1 MKDRLSKV
9 KNKFLVLLAMLTIVG
24 ANVVPSTIAMAES
37 LDNTEQV
44 DSSSEVEEKK
54 ISEEST
60 ESSSKVNESTTA
72 ESTQNTQTELD
83 KTIGESMNS
92 NDSPIDS
99 TTNSSEAINTE
110 ATSKTEVTQ
119 EKAERTGEELANRDN
134 PTDVQGLTDNEII
147 SLAKY
152 LYGDYA
158 KKDSSFGMSV
168 KNDKG
173 ESIEIPFERRTR
185 LARSIGT
192 EGNPIYARYDVSKG
206 AWTAWG
212 EFYQAMYIDGK
223 LAYCVQPGV
232 VFTPGAGFTQQT
244 EFAGITP
251 LQRASINYI
260 MNFGAKDGDSVEYI
274 MATNM
279 YIWEKLGWSV
289 STSLPGYANYK
300 QQIENNIAN
309 FKIKPS
315 FDTKT
320 YNVKVGETLKIT
332 DTNGVLNNFS
342 IKNNLNAKVDKKG
355 NVLEI
360 TPNANSKNGDLDLF
374 RNTFYTGSQF
384 FWVKPG
390 SQSVTTGGA
399 GDPTVGFVKINV
411 IKNGKAKIKKVD
423 DNGNPVAGAK
433 FELKN
438 LADGSKKTATT
449 NKNGEFE
456 SVEYAADTQLEIR
469 EIEAPIGYLLDTSVK
484 KVTIKAAQTTTV
496 NFTNPKM
503 TLKTTATDKEDSDK
517 VLSPEKNVTIK
528 DKVNYTNLYT
538 DGREYVVKGKLMDKA
553 TNKPL
558 LVNGKEV
565 TSEKKFKPTAKNGF
579 VEVSFTFDAS
589 ALAGKTV
596 VVFET
601 LYQNNKEIVVHADI
615 NDVPQTVTF
624 DNPKIT
630 TTAVNEEN
638 NGKEFDPEEKV
649 ILKDTVAYEGLQPNK
664 LYKLNGKLM
673 DKATNKP
680 LLIDGEEVISEATF
694 KPTKAKGTI
703 DVTFE
708 FDARELKGKE
718 LVVFEYLS
726 RQRSDSKEWY
736 DVVKHTDINDK
747 GQTVKVNNPQ
757 IQTEAH
763 FKEDGS
769 KVSDPLAEV
778 TIVDVVSFKNL
789 IPGNTYELKGK
800 LMDKATNKPLLIDG
814 EEVTASKRF
823 TPTTS
828 EGSEMIEFK
837 VNAKDLQGKTVV
849 VFENLYKNDTEIA
862 IHADI
867 EDEGQT
873 VEFTEPKLKTT
884 ALDND
889 SNSHSVEAL
898 KEVTITD
905 TVSYSDLLDGKVYNI
920 SGVVMDKKT
929 NTPLLIDGKEV
940 RNEVNFIARDGK
952 AEIIEE
958 DQNDATD
965 SEQPGETDKP
975 AMRAAAVQI
984 NRVSGTVEVIFTM
997 NAEQLKGKSV
1007 VIFETLTRE
1016 NTEIAVHHDIDDE
1029 GQTVTFTE
1037 PKLKTT
1043 ALDNDSNSHSA
1054 ETLKEVTIT
1063 DTVSYSDLLDGK
1075 VYNISGVVMDKKTNT
1090 PLLIDGKEVRNEVNF
1105 IARDGKA
1112 EIIEDQNDATDSE
1125 QPGETDKPAM
1135 RAAAVQINRVS
1146 GTVEVTFTMNAEQLK
1161 GKSVVIFETLTREN
1175 TEIAVHHD
1183 IDDEGQTVTFTE
1195 PKLKTTAINK
1205 DSGDHKAD
1213 ALEKVT
1219 IIDTV
1224 SYTDLIEGKTY
1235 ELAGV
1240 LMDKA
1245 TNKPLL
1251 VNGKEVRNS
1260 LKFIAR
1266 NGKAEI
1272 VTTEAKVKTAEKQ
1285 KSPLVTGTVD
1295 LSFEL
1300 NAKDLQGKETVV
1312 FETLTRN
1319 ETEVA
1324 IHADIHDKDQT
1335 IEFNKPTLK
1344 TTATI
1349 NNGKLGVSGGQMT
1362 INDKVKYTNLT
1373 PGKTYTIKGKL
1384 MDKTTNKPFVV
1395 NGKEVE
1401 AVKTFVPKNANGEV
1415 IIPFTFD
1422 SKGITSEVHVV
1433 VFEDLYRDNLKLTT
1447 HADINDLAQTVRIV
1461 PPTKFLPK
1469 TGEQKGI
1476 LFTILGFILLAG
1488 AAYLVTTKRKQNN

>member
-9 KNKFLVLLAMLTIVG
+9 KNKFLVLLAMLTIAG

-37 LDNTEQV
+37 FDNTEQV

-54 ISEEST
+54 IPEEST
-60 ESSSKVNESTTA
+60 ESSSKVNESITA
-72 ESTQNTQTELD
+72 ESTQNTQKELD

-99 TTNSSEAINTE
+99 TTNSSKVTDTE
-110 ATSKTEVTQ
+110 ATSTTELTEETQ
-119 EKAERTGEELANRDN
+119 EKVERTGEELANRDN

-192 EGNPIYARYDVSKG
+192 EGNPVYARYDVSKG
-206 AWTAWG
+206 AWSAWG
-212 EFYQAMYIDGK
+212 DFYQPMYIDGK

-232 VFTPGAGFTQQT
+232 VFIPGAGFTQQT

-260 MNFGAKDGDSVEYI
+260 MNFGAKDGDNVEYI

-300 QQIENNIAN
+300 QKIENNIAN

-332 DTNGVLNNFS
+332 DSNGVLNNFS
-342 IKNNLNAKVDKKG
+342 IKNNLNAKVEKKG

-399 GDPTVGFVKINV
+399 GDPTVGFVKINI

-449 NKNGEFE
+449 NKNGELV
-456 SVEYAADTQLEIR
+456 SAEYTADTNVEMR
-469 EIEAPIGYLLDTSVK
+469 EIEAPVGYLLDSTVK
-484 KVTIKAAQTTTV
+484 RVKIVAGKTTEV
-496 NFTNPKM
+496 KFTNPKM

-596 VVFET
+596 VVFQT

-624 DNPKIT
+624 DNPKII

-649 ILKDTVAYEGLQPNK
+649 VLKDTVAYEGLQPNK

-726 RQRSDSKEWY
+726 RQRIDSKEWY
-736 DVVKHTDINDK
+736 DVVKHADINDK
-747 GQTVKVNNPQ
+747 DQTVKVNNPQ

-763 FKEDGS
+763 FEEDGS

-814 EEVTASKRF
+814 EEVSASKRF

-828 EGSEMIEFK
+828 EGSETIEFK
-837 VNAKDLQGKTVV
+837 VNAKDLKGKIVV

-889 SNSHSVEAL
+889 SNSHTAEAL

-965 SEQPGETDKP
+965 SEQPGETDK
-975 AMRAAAVQI
+975 
-984 NRVSGTVEVIFTM
+984 
-997 NAEQLKGKSV
+997 L
-1007 VIFETLTRE
+1007 
-1016 NTEIAVHHDIDDE
+1016 
-1029 GQTVTFTE
+1029 
-1037 PKLKTT
+1037 
-1043 ALDNDSNSHSA
+1043 
-1054 ETLKEVTIT
+1054 
-1063 DTVSYSDLLDGK
+1063 
-1075 VYNISGVVMDKKTNT
+1075 
-1090 PLLIDGKEVRNEVNF
+1090 
-1105 IARDGKA
+1105 
-1112 EIIEDQNDATDSE
+1112 
-1125 QPGETDKPAM
+1125 AM

-1195 PKLKTTAINK
+1195 PKLKTTAINQ

-1219 IIDTV
+1219 ITDTV

-1240 LMDKA
+1240 LMNKA

-1285 KSPLVTGTVD
+1285 KSQLVTGTVD

-1324 IHADIHDKDQT
+1324 VHADIHDKDQT

-1373 PGKTYTIKGKL
+1373 PGKTYTVKGKL

-1395 NGKEVE
+1395 NGKEVQ
-1401 AVKTFVPKNANGEV
+1401 AVKTFVPKTANGEV
-1415 IIPFTFD
+1415 IVPFTFD
-1422 SKGITSEVHVV
+1422 SKGLTSEVHVV

-1488 AAYLVTTKRKQNN
+1488 AAYLVTKKRKQNN

>member
-1 MKDRLSKV
+1 
-9 KNKFLVLLAMLTIVG
+9 MLTIIG

-44 DSSSEVEEKK
+44 ASSSEKEEKK
-54 ISEEST
+54 IAEEST
-60 ESSSKVNESTTA
+60 ESSNKVNESTTA

-99 TTNSSEAINTE
+99 TTNSREATNTE
-110 ATSKTEVTQ
+110 ATSTTEVTEETH

-173 ESIEIPFERRTR
+173 ESIEIPFDRQTR
-185 LARSIGT
+185 FARSIGAV
-192 EGNPIYARYDVSKG
+192 GNPVYARYDVSRG

-212 EFYQAMYIDGK
+212 EFYQPLYIDDK
-223 LAYCVQPGV
+223 LAYCVEPGV
-232 VFTPGAGFTQQT
+232 IFTPGAGFTKQND
-244 EFAGITP
+244 FAGISAAERK
-251 LQRASINYI
+251 QINDI
-260 MNFGAKDGDSVEYI
+260 MNFGAKKGDSSEYI
-274 MATNM
+274 FATNM

-289 STSLPGYANYK
+289 STNLPNYAGYKNTII
-300 QQIENNIAN
+300 QNIKN
-309 FKIKPS
+309 FQVRPS
-315 FDTKT
+315 FHDKD
-320 YNVKVGETLKIT
+320 YNIKQGETIKIP
-332 DTNGVLNNFS
+332 DTNGVLGNFVVVNNS
-342 IKNNLNAKVDKKG
+342 GLTIKKNG
-355 NVLEI
+355 NTLEV
-360 TPNANSKNGDLDLF
+360 TATANSKSGRVDFNKKSHYSG
-374 RNTFYTGSQF
+374 NQY

-390 SQSVTTGGA
+390 SQSVTTAGA
-399 GDPTVGFVKINV
+399 ADPAIAFLRFNV

-456 SVEYAADTQLEIR
+456 SVEYPADTQLEIH

-503 TLKTTATDKEDSDK
+503 TLKTTAADKEDNDK

-553 TNKPL
+553 TKKPL

-565 TSEKKFKPTAKNGF
+565 TSEKKFKPTSKDGF
-579 VEVSFTFDAS
+579 VEVSFTLDAS

-601 LYQNNKEIVVHADI
+601 LYQDNKEIVVHADI

-624 DNPKIT
+624 DNPKIS
-630 TTAVNEEN
+630 TTAVNKEN

-680 LLIDGEEVISEATF
+680 LEINGEEVTSEVTF
-694 KPTKAKGTI
+694 KPTTAKGTI

-736 DVVKHTDINDK
+736 DVVKHADINDK

-763 FKEDGS
+763 FEEDGS

-828 EGSEMIEFK
+828 EGSETIEFK

-849 VFENLYKNDTEIA
+849 VFENLYKNETEIA

-889 SNSHSVEAL
+889 SNSHSAEA
-898 KEVTITD
+898 
-905 TVSYSDLLDGKVYNI
+905 
-920 SGVVMDKKT
+920 
-929 NTPLLIDGKEV
+929 
-940 RNEVNFIARDGK
+940 
-952 AEIIEE
+952 
-958 DQNDATD
+958 
-965 SEQPGETDKP
+965 
-975 AMRAAAVQI
+975 
-984 NRVSGTVEVIFTM
+984 
-997 NAEQLKGKSV
+997 
-1007 VIFETLTRE
+1007 
-1016 NTEIAVHHDIDDE
+1016 
-1029 GQTVTFTE
+1029 
-1037 PKLKTT
+1037 
-1043 ALDNDSNSHSA
+1043 
-1054 ETLKEVTIT
+1054 LKEVTIT

-1135 RAAAVQINRVS
+1135 RAAVQINRVS

-1195 PKLKTTAINK
+1195 PKLKTTAINQ

-1213 ALEKVT
+1213 ALEKVKIT
-1219 IIDTV
+1219 DTV
-1224 SYTDLIEGKTY
+1224 SYTDLIESKTY

-1272 VTTEAKVKTAEKQ
+1272 VTTEAKMKTAEKQ
-1285 KSPLVTGTVD
+1285 KSPLVSGTVD

-1312 FETLTRN
+1312 FETVTRN
-1319 ETEVA
+1319 DTEVA
-1324 IHADIHDKDQT
+1324 VHADINDKDQT

-1384 MDKTTNKPFVV
+1384 MDKTTNKPFIV

-1401 AVKTFVPKNANGEV
+1401 AVKTFVPKTANGEV
-1415 IIPFTFD
+1415 IVPFTFD
-1422 SKGITSEVHVV
+1422 SQEITSEIHVV

-1461 PPTKFLPK
+1461 PPTKFLPN

>member
-1 MKDRLSKV
+1 MKDKLSKV

-54 ISEEST
+54 IPEEST
-60 ESSSKVNESTTA
+60 ESYSKVNESTTI
-72 ESTQNTQTELD
+72 ESTQNTQKELD
-83 KTIGESMNS
+83 KTIGKSMNS

-99 TTNSSEAINTE
+99 TTNSSEATNTE
-110 ATSKTEVTQ
+110 ATSTTEVTEETQ
-119 EKAERTGEELANRDN
+119 EKVERTGEELANRDN

-147 SLAKY
+147 LLAQY

-173 ESIEIPFERRTR
+173 KSIEIPFERRTR
-185 LARSIGT
+185 FARSVGT
-192 EGNPIYARYDVSKG
+192 EGNPIYVRYDVSRG

-223 LAYCVQPGV
+223 LSYCVQPGV
-232 VFTPGAGFTQQT
+232 VFIPGAGFTQQT

-251 LQRASINYI
+251 VQRASINYI
-260 MNFGAKDGDSVEYI
+260 INFGAKNGDSTEYI

-315 FDTKT
+315 FHKKT

-342 IKNNLNAKVDKKG
+342 IKNNLNAKVEKKG
-355 NVLEI
+355 NILEV

-390 SQSVTTGGA
+390 SQSVTTGGS
-399 GDPTVGFVKINV
+399 GDPTVAFVKINV

-423 DNGNPVAGAK
+423 DNGKPVAGAK

-438 LADGSKKTATT
+438 LANGSKKMATT

-456 SVEYAADTQLEIR
+456 SVEYAADTRLEIR

-503 TLKTTATDKEDSDK
+503 TLKTTAADKEDNDK

-565 TSEKKFKPTAKNGF
+565 TSEKKFKPTTKNGF

-601 LYQNNKEIVVHADI
+601 LYQNNKEIVIHADI
-615 NDVPQTVTF
+615 NDVPQTVIFET
-624 DNPKIT
+624 PKIG
-630 TTAVNEEN
+630 TTAVNKEN

-649 ILKDTVAYEGLQPNK
+649 VLKDTVAYENLQPNK

-673 DKATNKP
+673 AKATNKP

-736 DVVKHTDINDK
+736 DVVKHADINDK

-763 FKEDGS
+763 FEEDGS

-828 EGSEMIEFK
+828 EGSETIEFK

-889 SNSHSVEAL
+889 SNSHSAEA
-898 KEVTITD
+898 
-905 TVSYSDLLDGKVYNI
+905 
-920 SGVVMDKKT
+920 
-929 NTPLLIDGKEV
+929 
-940 RNEVNFIARDGK
+940 
-952 AEIIEE
+952 
-958 DQNDATD
+958 
-965 SEQPGETDKP
+965 
-975 AMRAAAVQI
+975 
-984 NRVSGTVEVIFTM
+984 
-997 NAEQLKGKSV
+997 
-1007 VIFETLTRE
+1007 
-1016 NTEIAVHHDIDDE
+1016 
-1029 GQTVTFTE
+1029 
-1037 PKLKTT
+1037 
-1043 ALDNDSNSHSA
+1043 
-1054 ETLKEVTIT
+1054 LKEVTIT

-1112 EIIEDQNDATDSE
+1112 EIIEDQNDATDSK

-1219 IIDTV
+1219 ITDTV

-1245 TNKPLL
+1245 TNKTLL

-1272 VTTEAKVKTAEKQ
+1272 VTTEAKMKTVEKQ
-1285 KSPLVTGTVD
+1285 KSSLVSGTVD

-1324 IHADIHDKDQT
+1324 VHADIHDKDQT

-1373 PGKTYTIKGKL
+1373 PGKTYTVKGKL

-1395 NGKEVE
+1395 NGKEVQ
-1401 AVKTFVPKNANGEV
+1401 AVKTFVPKTANGEV
-1415 IIPFTFD
+1415 IVPFTFD

-1433 VFEDLYRDNLKLTT
+1433 VFEDLYRDNLKLTI

>member
-9 KNKFLVLLAMLTIVG
+9 KNKFLVLLAMLTIAG

-44 DSSSEVEEKK
+44 DSSSEIEEKK
-54 ISEEST
+54 TPEEST
-60 ESSSKVNESTTA
+60 ESSSKVNKSTTA

-99 TTNSSEAINTE
+99 TTNSSEATNTE
-110 ATSKTEVTQ
+110 TTSTTEVTH

-173 ESIEIPFERRTR
+173 ERIEIPFERRTR

-192 EGNPIYARYDVSKG
+192 EGNPIYVRYDVSKG

-212 EFYQAMYIDGK
+212 EFYQPMYIDGK

-232 VFTPGAGFTQQT
+232 VFVPGAGFTQQT

-342 IKNNLNAKVDKKG
+342 IKNNLNAKVEKKG

-374 RNTFYTGSQF
+374 RNTFYTDSQF

-423 DNGNPVAGAK
+423 DNGKPVAGAK

-469 EIEAPIGYLLDTSVK
+469 EIEAPTGYLLDTSVK

-565 TSEKKFKPTAKNGF
+565 TSEKKFKPTTKNGF

-649 ILKDTVAYEGLQPNK
+649 VLKDTVAYEGLQPNK

-736 DVVKHTDINDK
+736 DVVKHADITDK

-763 FKEDGS
+763 FEEDGS

-828 EGSEMIEFK
+828 EGSETIEFK

-849 VFENLYKNDTEIA
+849 VFENLYKNETEIA

-873 VEFTEPKLKTT
+873 
-884 ALDND
+884 
-889 SNSHSVEAL
+889 
-898 KEVTITD
+898 
-905 TVSYSDLLDGKVYNI
+905 
-920 SGVVMDKKT
+920 
-929 NTPLLIDGKEV
+929 
-940 RNEVNFIARDGK
+940 
-952 AEIIEE
+952 IE
-958 DQNDATD
+958 
-965 SEQPGETDKP
+965 
-975 AMRAAAVQI
+975 
-984 NRVSGTVEVIFTM
+984 
-997 NAEQLKGKSV
+997 
-1007 VIFETLTRE
+1007 
-1016 NTEIAVHHDIDDE
+1016 
-1029 GQTVTFTE
+1029 FTE

-1054 ETLKEVTIT
+1054 EALKEVTIT

-1195 PKLKTTAINK
+1195 PKLKTTAINQ

-1219 IIDTV
+1219 ITDTV

-1324 IHADIHDKDQT
+1324 VHADIHDKDQT

-1373 PGKTYTIKGKL
+1373 PGKTYTVKGKL

-1395 NGKEVE
+1395 NGKEVQ

-1415 IIPFTFD
+1415 IVPFTFD

>member
-9 KNKFLVLLAMLTIVG
+9 KNKFLVLLAMLTIAG

-37 LDNTEQV
+37 FDNTEQV

-54 ISEEST
+54 IPEEST
-60 ESSSKVNESTTA
+60 ESSSKVNESTTV
-72 ESTQNTQTELD
+72 ESTQNTLKELD

-99 TTNSSEAINTE
+99 TTNSSEATNPE
-110 ATSKTEVTQ
+110 ATSTTEVTEETH

-192 EGNPIYARYDVSKG
+192 EGNPVYARYDVSKG
-206 AWTAWG
+206 AWSAWG
-212 EFYQAMYIDGK
+212 EFYQPMYIDGK

-232 VFTPGAGFTQQT
+232 VFIPGAGFTQQT

-300 QQIENNIAN
+300 QKIENNIAN

-332 DTNGVLNNFS
+332 DSNGVLNNFS
-342 IKNNLNAKVDKKG
+342 IKNNLNAKVEKKG

-449 NKNGEFE
+449 NKNGELV
-456 SVEYAADTQLEIR
+456 STEYTADTNVEMR
-469 EIEAPIGYLLDTSVK
+469 EIEAPVGYLLDSTVK
-484 KVTIKAAQTTTV
+484 RVKIVAGKTTEV
-496 NFTNPKM
+496 KFTNPKM

-624 DNPKIT
+624 DIPKIT

-649 ILKDTVAYEGLQPNK
+649 VLKDTVAYEGLQPNK

-736 DVVKHTDINDK
+736 DVVKHADINDK

-763 FKEDGS
+763 FEEDGS

-814 EEVTASKRF
+814 EEVTDSKRF

-828 EGSEMIEFK
+828 EGSETIEFK

-889 SNSHSVEAL
+889 SNSHSAEAL

-940 RNEVNFIARDGK
+940 RNEVNFIARD
-952 AEIIEE
+952 E
-958 DQNDATD
+958 
-965 SEQPGETDKP
+965 
-975 AMRAAAVQI
+975 
-984 NRVSGTVEVIFTM
+984 
-997 NAEQLKGKSV
+997 
-1007 VIFETLTRE
+1007 
-1016 NTEIAVHHDIDDE
+1016 
-1029 GQTVTFTE
+1029 
-1037 PKLKTT
+1037 
-1043 ALDNDSNSHSA
+1043 
-1054 ETLKEVTIT
+1054 
-1063 DTVSYSDLLDGK
+1063 
-1075 VYNISGVVMDKKTNT
+1075 
-1090 PLLIDGKEVRNEVNF
+1090 
-1105 IARDGKA
+1105 KA

-1195 PKLKTTAINK
+1195 PKLKTTAINQ

-1219 IIDTV
+1219 ITDTV

-1272 VTTEAKVKTAEKQ
+1272 VTTEAKVKTEEKQ
-1285 KSPLVTGTVD
+1285 QSPLVTGTVD

-1324 IHADIHDKDQT
+1324 VHADIHDKDQT

-1373 PGKTYTIKGKL
+1373 PGKTYTVKGKL

-1395 NGKEVE
+1395 NGKEVQ
-1401 AVKTFVPKNANGEV
+1401 AVKTFVPKTANGEV
-1415 IIPFTFD
+1415 IVPFTFD

>member
-9 KNKFLVLLAMLTIVG
+9 KNKFLVLLAMLTIAG

-37 LDNTEQV
+37 FDNTEQV
-44 DSSSEVEEKK
+44 DSSSEIEEKK
-54 ISEEST
+54 TPEEST

-99 TTNSSEAINTE
+99 TTNSSEATNTE
-110 ATSKTEVTQ
+110 TTSTTEVTEETH

-192 EGNPIYARYDVSKG
+192 EGNPVYARYDVSKG

-212 EFYQAMYIDGK
+212 EFYQPMYIDGK

-232 VFTPGAGFTQQT
+232 VFVPGAGFTQQT

-342 IKNNLNAKVDKKG
+342 IKNNLNAKVEKKG

-374 RNTFYTGSQF
+374 RNTFYTDSQF

-565 TSEKKFKPTAKNGF
+565 TSEKKFKPTTKNGF

-763 FKEDGS
+763 FEEDGS

-828 EGSEMIEFK
+828 EGSETIEFK

-889 SNSHSVEAL
+889 SNSHSAEA
-898 KEVTITD
+898 
-905 TVSYSDLLDGKVYNI
+905 
-920 SGVVMDKKT
+920 
-929 NTPLLIDGKEV
+929 
-940 RNEVNFIARDGK
+940 
-952 AEIIEE
+952 
-958 DQNDATD
+958 
-965 SEQPGETDKP
+965 
-975 AMRAAAVQI
+975 
-984 NRVSGTVEVIFTM
+984 
-997 NAEQLKGKSV
+997 
-1007 VIFETLTRE
+1007 
-1016 NTEIAVHHDIDDE
+1016 
-1029 GQTVTFTE
+1029 
-1037 PKLKTT
+1037 
-1043 ALDNDSNSHSA
+1043 
-1054 ETLKEVTIT
+1054 LKEVTIT

-1135 RAAAVQINRVS
+1135 RADAVQINRVS

-1219 IIDTV
+1219 ITDTV

-1324 IHADIHDKDQT
+1324 VHADIHDKDQT

-1395 NGKEVE
+1395 NGKEVQ
-1401 AVKTFVPKNANGEV
+1401 AIKTFVPKTANGEV
-1415 IIPFTFD
+1415 IVPFTFD
-1422 SKGITSEVHVV
+1422 SKGVTSEVHVV

>member
-1 MKDRLSKV
+1 MDKKIKLFKSKV
-9 KNKFLVLLAMLTIVG
+9 LMILAMLTIIG

-44 DSSSEVEEKK
+44 ASSSEKEEKK
-54 ISEEST
+54 IAEEST
-60 ESSSKVNESTTA
+60 EFSSKVNESTTAA

-99 TTNSSEAINTE
+99 TTDSREDTNTE
-110 ATSKTEVTQ
+110 ATSTTEVTEETH

-173 ESIEIPFERRTR
+173 ESIEIPFDRQTR
-185 LARSIGT
+185 FARSIGAV
-192 EGNPIYARYDVSKG
+192 GNPVYARYDVSRG

-212 EFYQAMYIDGK
+212 EFYQPLYIDDK
-223 LAYCVQPGV
+223 LAYCVEPGV
-232 VFTPGAGFTQQT
+232 IFTPGAGFTKQND
-244 EFAGITP
+244 FAGISAAERK
-251 LQRASINYI
+251 QINDI
-260 MNFGAKDGDSVEYI
+260 MNFGAKKGDSSEYI
-274 MATNM
+274 FATNM

-289 STSLPGYANYK
+289 STNLPNYAGYKNTII
-300 QQIENNIAN
+300 QNIKN
-309 FKIKPS
+309 FQVRPS
-315 FDTKT
+315 FHDKD
-320 YNVKVGETLKIT
+320 YNIKQGETIKIP
-332 DTNGVLNNFS
+332 DTNGVLGNFVVVNNS
-342 IKNNLNAKVDKKG
+342 GLTIKKNG
-355 NVLEI
+355 NTLEV
-360 TPNANSKNGDLDLF
+360 TATANSKSGRVDFNKKSYYSG
-374 RNTFYTGSQF
+374 NQY

-390 SQSVTTGGA
+390 SQSVTTAGA
-399 GDPTVGFVKINV
+399 ADPAIAFLRFNV

-456 SVEYAADTQLEIR
+456 SVEYPADTQLEIR

-503 TLKTTATDKEDSDK
+503 TLKTTAADKEDNDK

-528 DKVNYTNLYT
+528 DKVQYTNLYT

-565 TSEKKFKPTAKNGF
+565 TSEKKFKPTSKDGF
-579 VEVSFTFDAS
+579 VEVSFTLDAS

-601 LYQNNKEIVVHADI
+601 LYQDNKEIVVHADI

-624 DNPKIT
+624 DNPKIS
-630 TTAVNEEN
+630 TTAVNKEN

-649 ILKDTVAYEGLQPNK
+649 VLKDTVAYEGLQPNK

-680 LLIDGEEVISEATF
+680 LEINGEEVTSEVTF
-694 KPTKAKGTI
+694 KPTTAKGTI

-726 RQRSDSKEWY
+726 RQRSDSKEWH

-747 GQTVKVNNPQ
+747 GQTVKVNNPE
-757 IQTEAH
+757 IKTEAH

-789 IPGNTYELKGK
+789 ISGNTYELKGK

-828 EGSEMIEFK
+828 EGSETIEFK

-849 VFENLYKNDTEIA
+849 VFENLYKNETEIA

-889 SNSHSVEAL
+889 SNSHSAEAL

-929 NTPLLIDGKEV
+929 NKPLLIDGKEV
-940 RNEVNFIARDGK
+940 RNEVNFIAR
-952 AEIIEE
+952 
-958 DQNDATD
+958 N
-965 SEQPGETDKP
+965 
-975 AMRAAAVQI
+975 
-984 NRVSGTVEVIFTM
+984 
-997 NAEQLKGKSV
+997 
-1007 VIFETLTRE
+1007 
-1016 NTEIAVHHDIDDE
+1016 
-1029 GQTVTFTE
+1029 
-1037 PKLKTT
+1037 
-1043 ALDNDSNSHSA
+1043 
-1054 ETLKEVTIT
+1054 
-1063 DTVSYSDLLDGK
+1063 
-1075 VYNISGVVMDKKTNT
+1075 
-1090 PLLIDGKEVRNEVNF
+1090 
-1105 IARDGKA
+1105 GKA
-1112 EIIEDQNDATDSE
+1112 EIIEDKNDSTDSE
-1125 QPGETDKPAM
+1125 QTNEIEKPVM

-1161 GKSVVIFETLTREN
+1161 GKSVVIFETLTRED
-1175 TEIAVHHD
+1175 TEIAVHQD
-1183 IDDEGQTVTFTE
+1183 INDEGQTVTFTE
-1195 PKLKTTAINK
+1195 PKLKTTAINQ

-1219 IIDTV
+1219 ITDTV

-1272 VTTEAKVKTAEKQ
+1272 VTTEAKMKTAEKQ
-1285 KSPLVTGTVD
+1285 ESPLVSGTVD

-1312 FETLTRN
+1312 FETVTRN
-1319 ETEVA
+1319 DTEVA
-1324 IHADIHDKDQT
+1324 VHADINDKNQT

-1349 NNGKLGVSGGQMT
+1349 NDGKLGVSGGQMT

-1384 MDKTTNKPFVV
+1384 MDKTTNKPFIV

-1401 AVKTFVPKNANGEV
+1401 AVKTFVPKTANGEV
-1415 IIPFTFD
+1415 IVPFTFD
-1422 SKGITSEVHVV
+1422 SQEITSEIHVV

>member
-37 LDNTEQV
+37 FDNTEQV

-54 ISEEST
+54 ITEEST
-60 ESSSKVNESTTA
+60 ESSSKVNESTTI
-72 ESTQNTQTELD
+72 ESTQNTQKELD

-99 TTNSSEAINTE
+99 TTNSSKVTDTE
-110 ATSKTEVTQ
+110 ATSTTELTEETQ
-119 EKAERTGEELANRDN
+119 EKVERTGEELANRDN

-173 ESIEIPFERRTR
+173 ESVEIPFERRTR

-192 EGNPIYARYDVSKG
+192 EGNPVYARYDVSKG
-206 AWTAWG
+206 AWSAWG
-212 EFYQAMYIDGK
+212 DFYQPLYIDGK
-223 LAYCVQPGV
+223 LAYCVEPGV
-232 VFTPGAGFTQQT
+232 VFVPGAGFTQQT
-244 EFAGITP
+244 TFNGMTP
-251 LQRASINYI
+251 IQREAINTV
-260 MNFGAKDGDSVEYI
+260 MNFGAKKGDSGEYI
-274 MATNM
+274 FATNM

-309 FKIKPS
+309 FRIKPS
-315 FDTKT
+315 FHKKT

-342 IKNNLNAKVDKKG
+342 IKNNLNAKVEKKG

-374 RNTFYTGSQF
+374 RNTFYSDSQL

-390 SQSVTTGGA
+390 SQAVSTGGV

-449 NKNGEFE
+449 NKNGELV
-456 SVEYAADTQLEIR
+456 SVEYTADTNVEMR
-469 EIEAPIGYLLDTSVK
+469 EIEAPVGYLLDPTVK
-484 KVTIKAAQTTTV
+484 RVKIEAGKTKEV

-565 TSEKKFKPTAKNGF
+565 TSEKNFKPTAKNGF

-649 ILKDTVAYEGLQPNK
+649 VLKDTVAYEGLQPNK

-757 IQTEAH
+757 IQTEAN
-763 FKEDGS
+763 FEEDGS

-828 EGSEMIEFK
+828 EGSETIEFK

-889 SNSHSVEAL
+889 SNSHSAEA
-898 KEVTITD
+898 
-905 TVSYSDLLDGKVYNI
+905 
-920 SGVVMDKKT
+920 
-929 NTPLLIDGKEV
+929 
-940 RNEVNFIARDGK
+940 
-952 AEIIEE
+952 
-958 DQNDATD
+958 
-965 SEQPGETDKP
+965 
-975 AMRAAAVQI
+975 
-984 NRVSGTVEVIFTM
+984 
-997 NAEQLKGKSV
+997 
-1007 VIFETLTRE
+1007 
-1016 NTEIAVHHDIDDE
+1016 
-1029 GQTVTFTE
+1029 
-1037 PKLKTT
+1037 
-1043 ALDNDSNSHSA
+1043 
-1054 ETLKEVTIT
+1054 LKEVTIT

-1112 EIIEDQNDATDSE
+1112 EIIEDQNDVTDSE

-1219 IIDTV
+1219 ITDTV

-1272 VTTEAKVKTAEKQ
+1272 VTTEAKMKTAEKQ
-1285 KSPLVTGTVD
+1285 KSPLVSGTVD

-1312 FETLTRN
+1312 FETLTRK

-1324 IHADIHDKDQT
+1324 VHADIHDKDQT

-1373 PGKTYTIKGKL
+1373 PGKTYTVKGKL

-1395 NGKEVE
+1395 NGKEVQ
-1401 AVKTFVPKNANGEV
+1401 AVKTFVPKTANGEV
-1415 IIPFTFD
+1415 IVPFTFD

>member
-44 DSSSEVEEKK
+44 ASLSEKEDKK

-60 ESSSKVNESTTA
+60 ESSSKDSEATTT

-99 TTNSSEAINTE
+99 TDSSSETTSTE
-110 ATSKTEVTQ
+110 ATNTMEETQ
-119 EKAERTGEELANRDN
+119 EKGERTGEELANRDN
-134 PTDVQGLTDNEII
+134 PMDVQGLTDNEII
-147 SLAKY
+147 SLVKY
-152 LYGDYA
+152 MYGDYA
-158 KKDSSFGMSV
+158 KQDSSFGMSV
-168 KNDKG
+168 KNDQGK
-173 ESIEIPFERRTR
+173 SIEIPFERTTSNSR
-185 LARSIGT
+185 AIGA
-192 EGNPIYARYDVSKG
+192 EGNPVYARYDASKG

-212 EFYQAMYIDGK
+212 EFYQPLYIDGK
-223 LAYCVQPGV
+223 LAYCVEPGV
-232 VFTPGAGFTQQT
+232 LFVPGAGFTQQT
-244 EFAGITP
+244 TFNGITSA
-251 LQRASINYI
+251 QSEAINTV
-260 MNFGAKDGDSVEYI
+260 MNFGAKKGDSGEYI
-274 MATNM
+274 FATNM

-300 QQIENNIAN
+300 QQIENNIAK
-309 FKIKPS
+309 FRIKPS
-315 FDTKT
+315 FHQKT

-342 IKNNLNAKVDKKG
+342 IKNNLNAKVEKKG

-360 TPNANSKNGDLDLF
+360 TPNANSTNGNLDLY

-390 SQSVTTGGA
+390 SQSVTTGGSS
-399 GDPTVGFVKINV
+399 DPTVAFVKINV

-503 TLKTTATDKEDSDK
+503 TLKTTAADKEDNDK

-528 DKVNYTNLYT
+528 DKVQYTNLYT

-565 TSEKKFKPTAKNGF
+565 TSEKKFKPTSKDGF
-579 VEVSFTFDAS
+579 VEVSFTLDAS

-601 LYQNNKEIVVHADI
+601 LYQDNKEIVVHADI

-624 DNPKIT
+624 DNPKIS
-630 TTAVNEEN
+630 TTAVNDEN

-649 ILKDTVAYEGLQPNK
+649 VLKDTVAYEGLQPNK
-664 LYKLNGKLM
+664 VYKLNGKLM

-680 LLIDGEEVISEATF
+680 LEINGEEVTSEVTF

-703 DVTFE
+703 DVTYE

-726 RQRSDSKEWY
+726 RQRSDSKEWN

-747 GQTVKVNNPQ
+747 GQTVKVNHPE

-763 FKEDGS
+763 FEEDGS

-828 EGSEMIEFK
+828 EGSETIEFK

-889 SNSHSVEAL
+889 SNSHSAEAL

-929 NTPLLIDGKEV
+929 NKPLLIDGKEV
-940 RNEVNFIARDGK
+940 RNEVNFIAR
-952 AEIIEE
+952 
-958 DQNDATD
+958 N
-965 SEQPGETDKP
+965 
-975 AMRAAAVQI
+975 
-984 NRVSGTVEVIFTM
+984 
-997 NAEQLKGKSV
+997 
-1007 VIFETLTRE
+1007 
-1016 NTEIAVHHDIDDE
+1016 
-1029 GQTVTFTE
+1029 
-1037 PKLKTT
+1037 
-1043 ALDNDSNSHSA
+1043 
-1054 ETLKEVTIT
+1054 
-1063 DTVSYSDLLDGK
+1063 
-1075 VYNISGVVMDKKTNT
+1075 
-1090 PLLIDGKEVRNEVNF
+1090 
-1105 IARDGKA
+1105 GKA
-1112 EIIEDQNDATDSE
+1112 EIIEDKNDSTDSE
-1125 QPGETDKPAM
+1125 QTNEIEKPVM

-1161 GKSVVIFETLTREN
+1161 GKSVVIFETLTRED
-1175 TEIAVHHD
+1175 TEIAVHQD
-1183 IDDEGQTVTFTE
+1183 INDEGQTVTFTE
-1195 PKLKTTAINK
+1195 PKLKTTAINQ

-1219 IIDTV
+1219 ITDTV

-1272 VTTEAKVKTAEKQ
+1272 VTTEAKMKTAEKQ
-1285 KSPLVTGTVD
+1285 KSPLVSGTVD

-1312 FETLTRN
+1312 FETVTRN
-1319 ETEVA
+1319 DTEVA
-1324 IHADIHDKDQT
+1324 VHADINDKNQT

-1349 NNGKLGVSGGQMT
+1349 NDGKLGVSGGQMT

-1384 MDKTTNKPFVV
+1384 MDKTTNKPFIV

-1401 AVKTFVPKNANGEV
+1401 AVKTFVPKTANGEV
-1415 IIPFTFD
+1415 IVPFTFD
-1422 SKGITSEVHVV
+1422 SQEITSEIHVV

>member
-9 KNKFLVLLAMLTIVG
+9 KNKFLVFLAMLTIAG

-54 ISEEST
+54 TPEEST

-92 NDSPIDS
+92 NDSPIVS
-99 TTNSSEAINTE
+99 TTNSSEATNTE
-110 ATSKTEVTQ
+110 ATSTTEVTEETH

-342 IKNNLNAKVDKKG
+342 IKNNLNAKVEKKG

-456 SVEYAADTQLEIR
+456 SVEYTADTQLEIR

-565 TSEKKFKPTAKNGF
+565 TSEKKFKPTTKNGF

-649 ILKDTVAYEGLQPNK
+649 VLKDTVAYEGLQPNK

-736 DVVKHTDINDK
+736 DVVKHADINDK

-763 FKEDGS
+763 FEEDGS

-828 EGSEMIEFK
+828 EGSETIEFK

-889 SNSHSVEAL
+889 SNSHSAEA
-898 KEVTITD
+898 
-905 TVSYSDLLDGKVYNI
+905 
-920 SGVVMDKKT
+920 
-929 NTPLLIDGKEV
+929 
-940 RNEVNFIARDGK
+940 
-952 AEIIEE
+952 
-958 DQNDATD
+958 
-965 SEQPGETDKP
+965 
-975 AMRAAAVQI
+975 
-984 NRVSGTVEVIFTM
+984 
-997 NAEQLKGKSV
+997 
-1007 VIFETLTRE
+1007 
-1016 NTEIAVHHDIDDE
+1016 
-1029 GQTVTFTE
+1029 
-1037 PKLKTT
+1037 
-1043 ALDNDSNSHSA
+1043 
-1054 ETLKEVTIT
+1054 LKEVTIT

-1195 PKLKTTAINK
+1195 PKLKTTAINQ

-1219 IIDTV
+1219 ITDTV

-1285 KSPLVTGTVD
+1285 QSPLVTGTVN

-1324 IHADIHDKDQT
+1324 VHADIHDKDQT

-1373 PGKTYTIKGKL
+1373 PGKTYTVKGKL

-1395 NGKEVE
+1395 NGKEVQ

-1415 IIPFTFD
+1415 IVPFTFD

>member
-1 MKDRLSKV
+1 MKNKLRKV
-9 KNKFLVLLAMLTIVG
+9 KNKLLVLLAMLTIAS
-24 ANVVPSTIAMAES
+24 ANVVPSTIAIAES
-37 LDNTEQV
+37 FDNTEQV
-44 DSSSEVEEKK
+44 DSSREVEEKK
-54 ISEEST
+54 IPEEST
-60 ESSSKVNESTTA
+60 ESSSKVNESTTI
-72 ESTQNTQTELD
+72 ESTQNTQKELD

-99 TTNSSEAINTE
+99 TTNSSEA
-110 ATSKTEVTQ
+110 TSITEVTKETH

-134 PTDVQGLTDNEII
+134 PMDVQGLTDNEII

-168 KNDKG
+168 RNDKG
-173 ESIEIPFERRTR
+173 ESIEIPFERQTR
-185 LARSIGT
+185 HTRSVGT
-192 EGNPIYARYDVSKG
+192 EGNPIYVRYDVSKG
-206 AWTAWG
+206 AWNAWG
-212 EFYQAMYIDGK
+212 DFYQAMYIDGK

-232 VFTPGAGFTQQT
+232 VFVPGAGFTQQT
-244 EFAGITP
+244 ELSGISLAERT
-251 LQRASINYI
+251 RINDI
-260 MNFGAKDGDSVEYI
+260 MNFGAKSGDSTEYI

-279 YIWEKLGWSV
+279 YIWEQIGWAV

-300 QQIENNIAN
+300 KQIENNITN
-309 FKIKPS
+309 FRIKPS
-315 FDTKT
+315 FHQKT
-320 YNVKVGETLKIT
+320 YNVKVGETIEIP
-332 DTNGVLNNFS
+332 DTNSVLGNFVVVNNS
-342 IKNNLNAKVDKKG
+342 GLTIK
-355 NVLEI
+355 
-360 TPNANSKNGDLDLF
+360 KNG
-374 RNTFYTGSQF
+374 NTLKVTATASSKSGRVDFDRKSYYSGNQY

-390 SQSVTTGGA
+390 SQSVSTAGA
-399 GDPTVGFVKINV
+399 SDPTIAFLRFNV

-456 SVEYAADTQLEIR
+456 SVEYTADTQLEIR

-565 TSEKKFKPTAKNGF
+565 TSEKKFKPTSKNGF

-615 NDVPQTVTF
+615 NDVPQMVTF

-828 EGSEMIEFK
+828 EGSETIEFK

-889 SNSHSVEAL
+889 SNSHSAEAL

-952 AEIIEE
+952 AEIIK
-958 DQNDATD
+958 DQNDSTD
-965 SEQPGETDKP
+965 SEQ
-975 AMRAAAVQI
+975 
-984 NRVSGTVEVIFTM
+984 
-997 NAEQLKGKSV
+997 L
-1007 VIFETLTRE
+1007 
-1016 NTEIAVHHDIDDE
+1016 
-1029 GQTVTFTE
+1029 
-1037 PKLKTT
+1037 
-1043 ALDNDSNSHSA
+1043 
-1054 ETLKEVTIT
+1054 
-1063 DTVSYSDLLDGK
+1063 
-1075 VYNISGVVMDKKTNT
+1075 
-1090 PLLIDGKEVRNEVNF
+1090 
-1105 IARDGKA
+1105 
-1112 EIIEDQNDATDSE
+1112 
-1125 QPGETDKPAM
+1125 GETDKPAM

-1195 PKLKTTAINK
+1195 PKLKTTAINQ

-1219 IIDTV
+1219 ITDTV

-1272 VTTEAKVKTAEKQ
+1272 VTAEAKVKTAEKQ

-1324 IHADIHDKDQT
+1324 VHADIHDKDQT

-1373 PGKTYTIKGKL
+1373 PGKTYTVKGKL

-1395 NGKEVE
+1395 NGKEVQ

-1415 IIPFTFD
+1415 IVPFTFD

-1433 VFEDLYRDNLKLTT
+1433 VFEYLYRDNLKLTT

>member
-9 KNKFLVLLAMLTIVG
+9 KNKFLVLLAMLTIAG

-37 LDNTEQV
+37 LDNIEQV
-44 DSSSEVEEKK
+44 NSSSEVEEKK
-54 ISEEST
+54 IPEEST
-60 ESSSKVNESTTA
+60 ESSSKVNESTTV
-72 ESTQNTQTELD
+72 ESTQNTQKELD

-99 TTNSSEAINTE
+99 TTNSSEVTNTE
-110 ATSKTEVTQ
+110 TVSTTEVTEEIQ
-119 EKAERTGEELANRDN
+119 EKVERTGEELANRDN

-185 LARSIGT
+185 FARSVGT
-192 EGNPIYARYDVSKG
+192 EGNPVYARYDVSKG
-206 AWTAWG
+206 AWSAWG
-212 EFYQAMYIDGK
+212 EFYQPLYIDGK
-223 LAYCVQPGV
+223 LAYCVEPGV
-232 VFTPGAGFTQQT
+232 VFVPGAGFTQQT
-244 EFAGITP
+244 TFNGMTP
-251 LQRASINYI
+251 IQREAINTV
-260 MNFGAKDGDSVEYI
+260 MNFGAKKGDSGEYI
-274 MATNM
+274 YATNM

-309 FKIKPS
+309 FRIKPS
-315 FDTKT
+315 FHKKT

-342 IKNNLNAKVDKKG
+342 IKNNLNAKVEKKG

-374 RNTFYTGSQF
+374 RNTFYTDSQL

-390 SQSVTTGGA
+390 SQAVSTGGV

-565 TSEKKFKPTAKNGF
+565 TSEKKFKPTTKNGF

-649 ILKDTVAYEGLQPNK
+649 VLKDTVAYEGLQPNK

-828 EGSEMIEFK
+828 EGSETIEFK

-889 SNSHSVEAL
+889 SNSHSAEA
-898 KEVTITD
+898 
-905 TVSYSDLLDGKVYNI
+905 
-920 SGVVMDKKT
+920 
-929 NTPLLIDGKEV
+929 
-940 RNEVNFIARDGK
+940 
-952 AEIIEE
+952 
-958 DQNDATD
+958 
-965 SEQPGETDKP
+965 
-975 AMRAAAVQI
+975 
-984 NRVSGTVEVIFTM
+984 
-997 NAEQLKGKSV
+997 
-1007 VIFETLTRE
+1007 
-1016 NTEIAVHHDIDDE
+1016 
-1029 GQTVTFTE
+1029 
-1037 PKLKTT
+1037 
-1043 ALDNDSNSHSA
+1043 
-1054 ETLKEVTIT
+1054 LKEVTIT

-1125 QPGETDKPAM
+1125 QPGETDKQAM

-1195 PKLKTTAINK
+1195 PKLKTTAINQ

-1219 IIDTV
+1219 ITDTV

-1312 FETLTRN
+1312 FETLKRN

-1324 IHADIHDKDQT
+1324 VHADIHDKDQT

-1415 IIPFTFD
+1415 IVPFTFD

-1433 VFEDLYRDNLKLTT
+1433 VFEELYRDNLKLTT

>member
-9 KNKFLVLLAMLTIVG
+9 KNKFLVLLAMLTIAG

-44 DSSSEVEEKK
+44 DSSSEIEEKK
-54 ISEEST
+54 TPEEST
-60 ESSSKVNESTTA
+60 ESSSKVNKSTTV
-72 ESTQNTQTELD
+72 ESTQNTQKELD

-99 TTNSSEAINTE
+99 TTNSSEATNPE
-110 ATSKTEVTQ
+110 ATSTTEVTEETQ
-119 EKAERTGEELANRDN
+119 EKVERTGEELANRDN

-192 EGNPIYARYDVSKG
+192 EGNPVYARYDVSKG
-206 AWTAWG
+206 AWSAWG
-212 EFYQAMYIDGK
+212 DFYQPLYIDGK
-223 LAYCVQPGV
+223 LAYCVEPGV
-232 VFTPGAGFTQQT
+232 VFVPGAGFTQQT
-244 EFAGITP
+244 TFNGMTP
-251 LQRASINYI
+251 IQREAINTV
-260 MNFGAKDGDSVEYI
+260 MNFGAKQGDSGEYI
-274 MATNM
+274 FATNM

-309 FKIKPS
+309 FRIKPS
-315 FDTKT
+315 FHKKT

-342 IKNNLNAKVDKKG
+342 IKNNLNAKVEKKG

-374 RNTFYTGSQF
+374 RNTFYTDSQL

-390 SQSVTTGGA
+390 SQAVSTGGV

-565 TSEKKFKPTAKNGF
+565 TSEKKFKPTTKNGF

-615 NDVPQTVTF
+615 NDVSQTVTF

-649 ILKDTVAYEGLQPNK
+649 VLKDTVAYEGLQPNK

-694 KPTKAKGTI
+694 KPTKAKGII

-747 GQTVKVNNPQ
+747 GQSVKVNNPQ

-763 FKEDGS
+763 FEEDGS

-828 EGSEMIEFK
+828 EGSETIEFK
-837 VNAKDLQGKTVV
+837 VNTKDLQGKTVV

-889 SNSHSVEAL
+889 SNSHSAEAL

-929 NTPLLIDGKEV
+929 NTPI
-940 RNEVNFIARDGK
+940 
-952 AEIIEE
+952 
-958 DQNDATD
+958 
-965 SEQPGETDKP
+965 
-975 AMRAAAVQI
+975 
-984 NRVSGTVEVIFTM
+984 
-997 NAEQLKGKSV
+997 
-1007 VIFETLTRE
+1007 
-1016 NTEIAVHHDIDDE
+1016 
-1029 GQTVTFTE
+1029 
-1037 PKLKTT
+1037 
-1043 ALDNDSNSHSA
+1043 
-1054 ETLKEVTIT
+1054 
-1063 DTVSYSDLLDGK
+1063 
-1075 VYNISGVVMDKKTNT
+1075 
-1090 PLLIDGKEVRNEVNF
+1090 LIDGKEVRNEVNF

-1125 QPGETDKPAM
+1125 QPSDMDKPAQ

-1219 IIDTV
+1219 ITDTV

-1324 IHADIHDKDQT
+1324 VHADIHDKDQT

-1373 PGKTYTIKGKL
+1373 PGKTYTVKGKL

-1395 NGKEVE
+1395 NGKEVQ
-1401 AVKTFVPKNANGEV
+1401 AVKTFVSKTANGEV
-1415 IIPFTFD
+1415 IVPFTFD

-1447 HADINDLAQTVRIV
+1447 HADVNDLAQTVRIV

>member
-1 MKDRLSKV
+1 MKERLSKV
-9 KNKFLVLLAMLTIVG
+9 KNKFLVLLAMLTIAG

-44 DSSSEVEEKK
+44 DSSSEIEEKK
-54 ISEEST
+54 TPEEST
-60 ESSSKVNESTTA
+60 ESSSKVNESTTV
-72 ESTQNTQTELD
+72 ESTQNTQKELD

-99 TTNSSEAINTE
+99 ITNSSETTNTE
-110 ATSKTEVTQ
+110 ATSTTEVTEETH

-192 EGNPIYARYDVSKG
+192 EGNPIYVRYDVSKG

-212 EFYQAMYIDGK
+212 EFYQPMYIDGK

-232 VFTPGAGFTQQT
+232 VFVPGAGFTQQT

-342 IKNNLNAKVDKKG
+342 IKNNLNAKVEKKG

-374 RNTFYTGSQF
+374 RNTFYTDSQF

-423 DNGNPVAGAK
+423 DNGKPVAGAK

-565 TSEKKFKPTAKNGF
+565 TSEKKFKPTTKNGF

-649 ILKDTVAYEGLQPNK
+649 VLKDTVAYEGLQPNK

-736 DVVKHTDINDK
+736 DAVKHTDINDK

-757 IQTEAH
+757 IQTEAN
-763 FKEDGS
+763 FEEDGS

-828 EGSEMIEFK
+828 EGSETIEFK

-889 SNSHSVEAL
+889 SNSHSAEA
-898 KEVTITD
+898 
-905 TVSYSDLLDGKVYNI
+905 
-920 SGVVMDKKT
+920 
-929 NTPLLIDGKEV
+929 
-940 RNEVNFIARDGK
+940 
-952 AEIIEE
+952 
-958 DQNDATD
+958 
-965 SEQPGETDKP
+965 
-975 AMRAAAVQI
+975 
-984 NRVSGTVEVIFTM
+984 
-997 NAEQLKGKSV
+997 
-1007 VIFETLTRE
+1007 
-1016 NTEIAVHHDIDDE
+1016 
-1029 GQTVTFTE
+1029 
-1037 PKLKTT
+1037 
-1043 ALDNDSNSHSA
+1043 
-1054 ETLKEVTIT
+1054 LKEVTIT

-1219 IIDTV
+1219 ITDTV

-1324 IHADIHDKDQT
+1324 VHADIHDKDQT

-1373 PGKTYTIKGKL
+1373 PGKTYTVKGKL

-1395 NGKEVE
+1395 NGKEVQ
-1401 AVKTFVPKNANGEV
+1401 AVKTFVPKTANGEV
-1415 IIPFTFD
+1415 IVPFTFD
-1422 SKGITSEVHVV
+1422 SEGITSEVHVV

>member
-9 KNKFLVLLAMLTIVG
+9 KNKFLVLLAMLTIAG

-44 DSSSEVEEKK
+44 DSSSEIEEKK
-54 ISEEST
+54 TPEEST

-99 TTNSSEAINTE
+99 TTNSSEATNTE
-110 ATSKTEVTQ
+110 ATSTTEVMEETH

-192 EGNPIYARYDVSKG
+192 EGNPIYVRYDVSKG

-212 EFYQAMYIDGK
+212 EFYQPMYIDGK

-232 VFTPGAGFTQQT
+232 VFVPGAGFTQQT
-244 EFAGITP
+244 EFAGIS
-251 LQRASINYI
+251 LAERIKINDI
-260 MNFGAKDGDSVEYI
+260 MNFGAKSGDSVEYI

-279 YIWEKLGWSV
+279 YIWEQLGWSV
-289 STSLPGYANYK
+289 STSLPNYAGYKNTIIQNMK
-300 QQIENNIAN
+300 N
-309 FKIKPS
+309 FQVRPS
-315 FDTKT
+315 FHNKD
-320 YNVKVGETLKIT
+320 YNIKQGQTIKIP
-332 DTNGVLNNFS
+332 DTNGVLGNFVVVNNS
-342 IKNNLNAKVDKKG
+342 GLTIK
-355 NVLEI
+355 
-360 TPNANSKNGDLDLF
+360 KNG
-374 RNTFYTGSQF
+374 NTLEVTATASSKSGRVDFDRKSYYSGNQY

-390 SQSVTTGGA
+390 SQSVSTAGA
-399 GDPTVGFVKINV
+399 SDPTIAFLRFNV

-423 DNGNPVAGAK
+423 DNGKPVAGAK

-565 TSEKKFKPTAKNGF
+565 TSEKKFKPTSKNGF

-649 ILKDTVAYEGLQPNK
+649 VLKDTVAYEGLQPNK

-828 EGSEMIEFK
+828 EGSETIEFK

-889 SNSHSVEAL
+889 SNSHSAEA
-898 KEVTITD
+898 
-905 TVSYSDLLDGKVYNI
+905 
-920 SGVVMDKKT
+920 
-929 NTPLLIDGKEV
+929 
-940 RNEVNFIARDGK
+940 
-952 AEIIEE
+952 
-958 DQNDATD
+958 
-965 SEQPGETDKP
+965 
-975 AMRAAAVQI
+975 
-984 NRVSGTVEVIFTM
+984 
-997 NAEQLKGKSV
+997 
-1007 VIFETLTRE
+1007 
-1016 NTEIAVHHDIDDE
+1016 
-1029 GQTVTFTE
+1029 
-1037 PKLKTT
+1037 
-1043 ALDNDSNSHSA
+1043 
-1054 ETLKEVTIT
+1054 LKEVTIT

-1175 TEIAVHHD
+1175 TEIAVHND

-1195 PKLKTTAINK
+1195 PKLKTTAINQ

-1219 IIDTV
+1219 ITDTV

-1272 VTTEAKVKTAEKQ
+1272 VTTEAKVKTAEKP

-1324 IHADIHDKDQT
+1324 VHADIHDKDQT

-1415 IIPFTFD
+1415 IVPFMFD

>member
-1 MKDRLSKV
+1 MDKKIKLFKSKV
-9 KNKFLVLLAMLTIVG
+9 LMILAMLTIIG

-44 DSSSEVEEKK
+44 ASSSEKEEKK
-54 ISEEST
+54 VSEESI

-92 NDSPIDS
+92 NDSPVDL
-99 TTNSSEAINTE
+99 TNNSSETTNTE
-110 ATSKTEVTQ
+110 AASTTEGVEESQ
-119 EKAERTGEELANRDN
+119 EKVERTGEELANRVN

-168 KNDKG
+168 RNDKG
-173 ESIEIPFERRTR
+173 ESIEIPFDRQTR
-185 LARSIGT
+185 FARSIGAV
-192 EGNPIYARYDVSKG
+192 GNPVYARYDVSRG

-212 EFYQAMYIDGK
+212 EFYQPLYIDDK
-223 LAYCVQPGV
+223 LAYCVEPGV
-232 VFTPGAGFTQQT
+232 IFTPGAGFTQQT
-244 EFAGITP
+244 SFSGITAA
-251 LQRASINYI
+251 QREAINNV
-260 MNFGAKDGDSVEYI
+260 MNFGAKKGDSSEYI
-274 MATNM
+274 FATNM

-289 STSLPGYANYK
+289 STNLPNYAGYKNTII
-300 QQIENNIAN
+300 QNIKN
-309 FKIKPS
+309 FRVRPS
-315 FDTKT
+315 FHDKD
-320 YNVKVGETLKIT
+320 YSIKQGETIKIP
-332 DTNGVLNNFS
+332 DTNGVLGSFTIVNNSGLS
-342 IKNNLNAKVDKKG
+342 IK
-355 NVLEI
+355 
-360 TPNANSKNGDLDLF
+360 KNG
-374 RNTFYTGSQF
+374 NTLEVTATASSKSGRVDFNKKSYYSGNQY

-390 SQSVTTGGA
+390 SQAVTTAGA
-399 GDPTVGFVKINV
+399 ADPTVAFLRFNV

-503 TLKTTATDKEDSDK
+503 TLKTTAADKEDNDK

-528 DKVNYTNLYT
+528 DKVQYTNLYT

-565 TSEKKFKPTAKNGF
+565 TSEKKFKPTSKDGF
-579 VEVSFTFDAS
+579 VEVSFTLDAS

-601 LYQNNKEIVVHADI
+601 LYQDNKEIVVHADI

-624 DNPKIT
+624 DNPKIS
-630 TTAVNEEN
+630 TTAVNDEN

-649 ILKDTVAYEGLQPNK
+649 VLKDTVAFEGLQPNK
-664 LYKLNGKLM
+664 VYKLNGKLM

-680 LLIDGEEVISEATF
+680 LEINGEEVTSEVTF

-726 RQRSDSKEWY
+726 RQRSDSKEWN

-747 GQTVKVNNPQ
+747 GQTVKVNHPE

-763 FKEDGS
+763 FEEDGS

-828 EGSEMIEFK
+828 EGSETIEFK

-889 SNSHSVEAL
+889 SNSHFAEAL

-905 TVSYSDLLDGKVYNI
+905 TISYSDLLDGKVYNI

-929 NTPLLIDGKEV
+929 NKPLLIDGKEV
-940 RNEVNFIARDGK
+940 RNEVNFIAR
-952 AEIIEE
+952 
-958 DQNDATD
+958 N
-965 SEQPGETDKP
+965 
-975 AMRAAAVQI
+975 
-984 NRVSGTVEVIFTM
+984 
-997 NAEQLKGKSV
+997 
-1007 VIFETLTRE
+1007 
-1016 NTEIAVHHDIDDE
+1016 
-1029 GQTVTFTE
+1029 
-1037 PKLKTT
+1037 
-1043 ALDNDSNSHSA
+1043 
-1054 ETLKEVTIT
+1054 
-1063 DTVSYSDLLDGK
+1063 
-1075 VYNISGVVMDKKTNT
+1075 
-1090 PLLIDGKEVRNEVNF
+1090 
-1105 IARDGKA
+1105 GKA
-1112 EIIEDQNDATDSE
+1112 EIIEDKNDSTDSE
-1125 QPGETDKPAM
+1125 QTNEIEKPVM

-1161 GKSVVIFETLTREN
+1161 GKSVVIFETLTRED
-1175 TEIAVHHD
+1175 TEIAVHQD
-1183 IDDEGQTVTFTE
+1183 INDEGQTVTFTE
-1195 PKLKTTAINK
+1195 PKLKTTAINQ

-1219 IIDTV
+1219 ITDTV

-1272 VTTEAKVKTAEKQ
+1272 VTTEAKMKTAEKQ
-1285 KSPLVTGTVD
+1285 ESPLVSGTVD

-1312 FETLTRN
+1312 FETVTRN
-1319 ETEVA
+1319 DTEVA
-1324 IHADIHDKDQT
+1324 VHADINDKNQT

-1349 NNGKLGVSGGQMT
+1349 NDGKLGVSGGQMT

-1384 MDKTTNKPFVV
+1384 MDKTTNKPFIV

-1401 AVKTFVPKNANGEV
+1401 AVKTFVPKTANGEV
-1415 IIPFTFD
+1415 IVPFTFD
-1422 SKGITSEVHVV
+1422 SQEITSEIHVV

>member
-1 MKDRLSKV
+1 MDKKIKLFKSKV
-9 KNKFLVLLAMLTIVG
+9 LMILAMLTIIG

-37 LDNTEQV
+37 IDNTEQV
-44 DSSSEVEEKK
+44 ASSSEKEEKK
-54 ISEEST
+54 VSEESI

-92 NDSPIDS
+92 NDSPVDL
-99 TTNSSEAINTE
+99 TNNSSETANTE
-110 ATSKTEVTQ
+110 AASTTEGVEESQ
-119 EKAERTGEELANRDN
+119 EKVERTGEELANRVN

-168 KNDKG
+168 RNDKG
-173 ESIEIPFERRTR
+173 ESIEIPFNRQTR
-185 LARSIGT
+185 FARSIGAV
-192 EGNPIYARYDVSKG
+192 GNPVYARYDVSRG

-212 EFYQAMYIDGK
+212 EFYQPLYIDDK
-223 LAYCVQPGV
+223 LAYCVEPGV
-232 VFTPGAGFTQQT
+232 IFTPGAGFTKQND
-244 EFAGITP
+244 FAGISAAERK
-251 LQRASINYI
+251 QINDI
-260 MNFGAKDGDSVEYI
+260 MNFGAKKGDSSEYI
-274 MATNM
+274 FATNM

-289 STSLPGYANYK
+289 STNLPNYSGYKNTII
-300 QQIENNIAN
+300 QNIKN
-309 FKIKPS
+309 FQVRPS
-315 FDTKT
+315 FHDKD
-320 YNVKVGETLKIT
+320 YNIKQGETIKIP
-332 DTNGVLNNFS
+332 DTNGVLGNFVVVNNS
-342 IKNNLNAKVDKKG
+342 GLTIKKNG
-355 NVLEI
+355 NTLEV
-360 TPNANSKNGDLDLF
+360 TATANSKSGRVDFNKKSYYSG
-374 RNTFYTGSQF
+374 NQY

-390 SQSVTTGGA
+390 SQSVTTAGA
-399 GDPTVGFVKINV
+399 ADPAIAFLRFNV

-469 EIEAPIGYLLDTSVK
+469 EIEAPVGYLLDTSVK

-649 ILKDTVAYEGLQPNK
+649 VLKDTVAYEGLQPNK

-680 LLIDGEEVISEATF
+680 LLIDGEVVISEATF
-694 KPTKAKGTI
+694 KPTKSKGTI

-736 DVVKHTDINDK
+736 DVVKHADINDK

-763 FKEDGS
+763 FEEDGS

-828 EGSEMIEFK
+828 EGSETIEFK

-849 VFENLYKNDTEIA
+849 VFENLYKNETEIA

-889 SNSHSVEAL
+889 SNSHSAEA
-898 KEVTITD
+898 
-905 TVSYSDLLDGKVYNI
+905 
-920 SGVVMDKKT
+920 
-929 NTPLLIDGKEV
+929 
-940 RNEVNFIARDGK
+940 
-952 AEIIEE
+952 
-958 DQNDATD
+958 
-965 SEQPGETDKP
+965 
-975 AMRAAAVQI
+975 
-984 NRVSGTVEVIFTM
+984 
-997 NAEQLKGKSV
+997 
-1007 VIFETLTRE
+1007 
-1016 NTEIAVHHDIDDE
+1016 
-1029 GQTVTFTE
+1029 
-1037 PKLKTT
+1037 
-1043 ALDNDSNSHSA
+1043 
-1054 ETLKEVTIT
+1054 LKEVTIT

-1135 RAAAVQINRVS
+1135 RAAVQINRVS

-1175 TEIAVHHD
+1175 TEIAVHQD
-1183 IDDEGQTVTFTE
+1183 INDEGQTVTFTE

-1219 IIDTV
+1219 ITDTV

-1272 VTTEAKVKTAEKQ
+1272 VTTEAKMKTAEKQ
-1285 KSPLVTGTVD
+1285 KSPLVSGTVD

-1312 FETLTRN
+1312 FETVTRN
-1319 ETEVA
+1319 DTEVA
-1324 IHADIHDKDQT
+1324 VHADINDKNQT

-1384 MDKTTNKPFVV
+1384 MDKTTNKPFIV

-1401 AVKTFVPKNANGEV
+1401 AVKTFVPKTANGEV
-1415 IIPFTFD
+1415 IVPFTFD
-1422 SKGITSEVHVV
+1422 SQEITSEIHVV

-1461 PPTKFLPK
+1461 PPTKFLPN

>member
-1 MKDRLSKV
+1 
-9 KNKFLVLLAMLTIVG
+9 MLTIIG

-44 DSSSEVEEKK
+44 ASSSEKEEKK
-54 ISEEST
+54 IAEEST
-60 ESSSKVNESTTA
+60 EFSSKVNESTTAA

-99 TTNSSEAINTE
+99 TTDSREDTNTE
-110 ATSKTEVTQ
+110 ATSTTEVTEETH

-173 ESIEIPFERRTR
+173 ESIEIPFDRQTR
-185 LARSIGT
+185 FARSIGAV
-192 EGNPIYARYDVSKG
+192 GNPVYARYDVSRG

-212 EFYQAMYIDGK
+212 EFYQPLYIDDK
-223 LAYCVQPGV
+223 LAYCVEPGV
-232 VFTPGAGFTQQT
+232 IFTPGAGFTKQND
-244 EFAGITP
+244 FAGISAAERK
-251 LQRASINYI
+251 QINDI
-260 MNFGAKDGDSVEYI
+260 MNFGAKKGDSSEYI
-274 MATNM
+274 FATNM

-289 STSLPGYANYK
+289 STNLPNYAGYKNTII
-300 QQIENNIAN
+300 QNIKN
-309 FKIKPS
+309 FQVRPS
-315 FDTKT
+315 FHDKD
-320 YNVKVGETLKIT
+320 YNIKQGETIKIP
-332 DTNGVLNNFS
+332 DTNGVLGNFVVVNNS
-342 IKNNLNAKVDKKG
+342 GLTIKKNG
-355 NVLEI
+355 NTLEV
-360 TPNANSKNGDLDLF
+360 TATANSKSGRVDFNKKSYYSG
-374 RNTFYTGSQF
+374 NQY

-390 SQSVTTGGA
+390 SQSVTTAGA
-399 GDPTVGFVKINV
+399 ADPAIAFLRFNV

-456 SVEYAADTQLEIR
+456 SVEYPADTQLEIR

-503 TLKTTATDKEDSDK
+503 TLKTTAADKEDNDK

-528 DKVNYTNLYT
+528 DKVQYTNLYT

-565 TSEKKFKPTAKNGF
+565 TSEKKFKPTSKDGF
-579 VEVSFTFDAS
+579 VEVSFTLDAS

-601 LYQNNKEIVVHADI
+601 LYQDNKEIVVHADI

-624 DNPKIT
+624 DNPKIS
-630 TTAVNEEN
+630 TTAVNKEN

-649 ILKDTVAYEGLQPNK
+649 VLKDTVAYEGLQPNK

-680 LLIDGEEVISEATF
+680 LEINGEEVTSEVTF
-694 KPTKAKGTI
+694 KPTTAKGTI

-726 RQRSDSKEWY
+726 RQRSDSKEWH

-747 GQTVKVNNPQ
+747 GQTVKVNNPE
-757 IQTEAH
+757 IKTEAH

-789 IPGNTYELKGK
+789 ISGNTYELKGK

-828 EGSEMIEFK
+828 EGSETIEFK

-849 VFENLYKNDTEIA
+849 VFENLYKNETEIA

-889 SNSHSVEAL
+889 SNSHSAEAL

-929 NTPLLIDGKEV
+929 NKPLLIDGKEV
-940 RNEVNFIARDGK
+940 RNEVNFIAR
-952 AEIIEE
+952 
-958 DQNDATD
+958 N
-965 SEQPGETDKP
+965 
-975 AMRAAAVQI
+975 
-984 NRVSGTVEVIFTM
+984 
-997 NAEQLKGKSV
+997 
-1007 VIFETLTRE
+1007 
-1016 NTEIAVHHDIDDE
+1016 
-1029 GQTVTFTE
+1029 
-1037 PKLKTT
+1037 
-1043 ALDNDSNSHSA
+1043 
-1054 ETLKEVTIT
+1054 
-1063 DTVSYSDLLDGK
+1063 
-1075 VYNISGVVMDKKTNT
+1075 
-1090 PLLIDGKEVRNEVNF
+1090 
-1105 IARDGKA
+1105 GKA
-1112 EIIEDQNDATDSE
+1112 EIIEDKNDSTDSE
-1125 QPGETDKPAM
+1125 QTNEIEKPVM

-1161 GKSVVIFETLTREN
+1161 GKSVVIFETLTRED
-1175 TEIAVHHD
+1175 TEIAVHQD
-1183 IDDEGQTVTFTE
+1183 INDEGQTVTFTE
-1195 PKLKTTAINK
+1195 PKLKTTAINQ

-1219 IIDTV
+1219 ITDTV

-1272 VTTEAKVKTAEKQ
+1272 VTTEAKMKTAEKQ
-1285 KSPLVTGTVD
+1285 ESPLVSGTVD

-1312 FETLTRN
+1312 FETVTRN
-1319 ETEVA
+1319 DTEVA
-1324 IHADIHDKDQT
+1324 VHADINDKNQT

-1349 NNGKLGVSGGQMT
+1349 NDGKLGVSGGQMT

-1384 MDKTTNKPFVV
+1384 MDKTTNKPFIV

-1401 AVKTFVPKNANGEV
+1401 AVKTFVPKTANGEV
-1415 IIPFTFD
+1415 IVPFTFD
-1422 SKGITSEVHVV
+1422 SQEITSEIHVV

>member
-1 MKDRLSKV
+1 MDKKIKLFKSKV
-9 KNKFLVLLAMLTIVG
+9 LMILAMLTIIG

-44 DSSSEVEEKK
+44 ASSSEKEEKK
-54 ISEEST
+54 VSEESI

-92 NDSPIDS
+92 NDSPVDL
-99 TTNSSEAINTE
+99 TNNSSETTNTE
-110 ATSKTEVTQ
+110 AASTTEGVEESQ
-119 EKAERTGEELANRDN
+119 EKVERTGEELANRVN

-168 KNDKG
+168 RNDKG
-173 ESIEIPFERRTR
+173 ESIEIPFDRQTR
-185 LARSIGT
+185 FARSIGAV
-192 EGNPIYARYDVSKG
+192 GNPVYARYDVSRG

-212 EFYQAMYIDGK
+212 EFYQPLYIDDK
-223 LAYCVQPGV
+223 LAYCVEPGV
-232 VFTPGAGFTQQT
+232 IFTPGAGFTQQT
-244 EFAGITP
+244 SFSGITAA
-251 LQRASINYI
+251 QREAINNV
-260 MNFGAKDGDSVEYI
+260 MNFGAKKGDSSEYI
-274 MATNM
+274 FATNM

-289 STSLPGYANYK
+289 STNLPNYAGYKNTII
-300 QQIENNIAN
+300 QNIKN
-309 FKIKPS
+309 FRVRPS
-315 FDTKT
+315 FHDKD
-320 YNVKVGETLKIT
+320 YSIKQGETIKIP
-332 DTNGVLNNFS
+332 DTNGVLGSFTIVNNSGLS
-342 IKNNLNAKVDKKG
+342 IK
-355 NVLEI
+355 
-360 TPNANSKNGDLDLF
+360 KNG
-374 RNTFYTGSQF
+374 NTLEVTATASSKSGRVDFNKKSYYSGNQY

-390 SQSVTTGGA
+390 SQAVTTAGA
-399 GDPTVGFVKINV
+399 ADPTVAFLRFNV

-503 TLKTTATDKEDSDK
+503 TLKTTAADKEDNDK

-528 DKVNYTNLYT
+528 DKVQYTNLYT

-565 TSEKKFKPTAKNGF
+565 TSEKKFKPTSKDGF
-579 VEVSFTFDAS
+579 VEVSFTLDAS

-601 LYQNNKEIVVHADI
+601 LYQDNKEIVVHADI

-624 DNPKIT
+624 DNPKIS
-630 TTAVNEEN
+630 TTAVNDEN

-649 ILKDTVAYEGLQPNK
+649 VLKDTVAYEGLQPNK
-664 LYKLNGKLM
+664 VYKLNGKLM

-680 LLIDGEEVISEATF
+680 LEINGEEVTSEVTF

-726 RQRSDSKEWY
+726 RQRSDSKEWN

-747 GQTVKVNNPQ
+747 GQTVKVNHPE

-763 FKEDGS
+763 FEEDGS

-828 EGSEMIEFK
+828 EGSETIEFK

-889 SNSHSVEAL
+889 SNSHSAEAL

-929 NTPLLIDGKEV
+929 NKPLLIDGKEV
-940 RNEVNFIARDGK
+940 RNEVNFIAR
-952 AEIIEE
+952 
-958 DQNDATD
+958 N
-965 SEQPGETDKP
+965 
-975 AMRAAAVQI
+975 
-984 NRVSGTVEVIFTM
+984 
-997 NAEQLKGKSV
+997 
-1007 VIFETLTRE
+1007 
-1016 NTEIAVHHDIDDE
+1016 
-1029 GQTVTFTE
+1029 
-1037 PKLKTT
+1037 
-1043 ALDNDSNSHSA
+1043 
-1054 ETLKEVTIT
+1054 
-1063 DTVSYSDLLDGK
+1063 
-1075 VYNISGVVMDKKTNT
+1075 
-1090 PLLIDGKEVRNEVNF
+1090 
-1105 IARDGKA
+1105 GKA
-1112 EIIEDQNDATDSE
+1112 EIIEDKNDSTDSE
-1125 QPGETDKPAM
+1125 QTNEIEKPVM

-1161 GKSVVIFETLTREN
+1161 GKSVVIFETLTRED
-1175 TEIAVHHD
+1175 TEIAVHQD
-1183 IDDEGQTVTFTE
+1183 INDEGQTVTFTE
-1195 PKLKTTAINK
+1195 PKLKTTAINQ

-1219 IIDTV
+1219 ITDTV

-1272 VTTEAKVKTAEKQ
+1272 VTTEAKMKTAEKQ
-1285 KSPLVTGTVD
+1285 KSPLVSGTVD

-1312 FETLTRN
+1312 FETVTRN
-1319 ETEVA
+1319 DTEVA
-1324 IHADIHDKDQT
+1324 VHADINDKNQT

-1349 NNGKLGVSGGQMT
+1349 NDGKLGVSGGQMT

-1384 MDKTTNKPFVV
+1384 MDKTTNKPFIV

-1401 AVKTFVPKNANGEV
+1401 AVKTFVPKTANGEV
-1415 IIPFTFD
+1415 IVPFTFD
-1422 SKGITSEVHVV
+1422 SQEITSEIHVV

-1461 PPTKFLPK
+1461 PPTKFLPN

>member
-1 MKDRLSKV
+1 MKDKLSKV
-9 KNKFLVLLAMLTIVG
+9 KNKFLVLLAMLTIAG

-44 DSSSEVEEKK
+44 DSSSEIEEKK
-54 ISEEST
+54 TPEEST

-99 TTNSSEAINTE
+99 TTNSSEATNTE
-110 ATSKTEVTQ
+110 ATSTTEVTEETH

-192 EGNPIYARYDVSKG
+192 EGNPIYVRYDVSKG

-212 EFYQAMYIDGK
+212 EFYQPMYIDGK

-232 VFTPGAGFTQQT
+232 VFVPGAGFTQQT
-244 EFAGITP
+244 EFAGIS
-251 LQRASINYI
+251 LAERIKINDI
-260 MNFGAKDGDSVEYI
+260 MNFGAKSGDSVEYI

-279 YIWEKLGWSV
+279 YIWEQLGWSV
-289 STSLPGYANYK
+289 STSLPNYAGYKNTIIQNMK
-300 QQIENNIAN
+300 N
-309 FKIKPS
+309 FQVRPS
-315 FDTKT
+315 FHNKD
-320 YNVKVGETLKIT
+320 YNIKQGQTIKIP
-332 DTNGVLNNFS
+332 DTNGVLGNFVVVNNS
-342 IKNNLNAKVDKKG
+342 GLTIK
-355 NVLEI
+355 
-360 TPNANSKNGDLDLF
+360 KNG
-374 RNTFYTGSQF
+374 NTLEVTATASSKSGRVDFDRKSYYSGNQY

-390 SQSVTTGGA
+390 SQSVSTAGA
-399 GDPTVGFVKINV
+399 SDPTIAFLRFNV

-423 DNGNPVAGAK
+423 DNGNPVSGAK

-438 LADGSKKTATT
+438 LADGSKKKATT

-558 LVNGKEV
+558 L
-565 TSEKKFKPTAKNGF
+565 
-579 VEVSFTFDAS
+579 
-589 ALAGKTV
+589 
-596 VVFET
+596 
-601 LYQNNKEIVVHADI
+601 
-615 NDVPQTVTF
+615 
-624 DNPKIT
+624 
-630 TTAVNEEN
+630 
-638 NGKEFDPEEKV
+638 
-649 ILKDTVAYEGLQPNK
+649 
-664 LYKLNGKLM
+664 
-673 DKATNKP
+673 
-680 LLIDGEEVISEATF
+680 IDGEEVISEATF

-736 DVVKHTDINDK
+736 DVVKHADINDK

-763 FKEDGS
+763 FEEDGS

-814 EEVTASKRF
+814 EEVTDSKRF

-828 EGSEMIEFK
+828 EGSETIEFK

-889 SNSHSVEAL
+889 SNSHSAEAL

-940 RNEVNFIARDGK
+940 RNEVNFIARD
-952 AEIIEE
+952 E
-958 DQNDATD
+958 
-965 SEQPGETDKP
+965 
-975 AMRAAAVQI
+975 
-984 NRVSGTVEVIFTM
+984 
-997 NAEQLKGKSV
+997 
-1007 VIFETLTRE
+1007 
-1016 NTEIAVHHDIDDE
+1016 
-1029 GQTVTFTE
+1029 
-1037 PKLKTT
+1037 
-1043 ALDNDSNSHSA
+1043 
-1054 ETLKEVTIT
+1054 
-1063 DTVSYSDLLDGK
+1063 
-1075 VYNISGVVMDKKTNT
+1075 
-1090 PLLIDGKEVRNEVNF
+1090 
-1105 IARDGKA
+1105 KA

-1195 PKLKTTAINK
+1195 PKLKTTAINQ

-1219 IIDTV
+1219 ITDTV

-1272 VTTEAKVKTAEKQ
+1272 VTTEAKVKTEEKQ
-1285 KSPLVTGTVD
+1285 QSPLVTGTVD

-1324 IHADIHDKDQT
+1324 VHADIHDKDQT

-1373 PGKTYTIKGKL
+1373 PGKTYTVKGKL

-1395 NGKEVE
+1395 NGKEVQ
-1401 AVKTFVPKNANGEV
+1401 AVKTFVPKTANGEV
-1415 IIPFTFD
+1415 IVPFTFD

>member
-9 KNKFLVLLAMLTIVG
+9 KNKLLVLLAMITIAG

-54 ISEEST
+54 IPEEST
-60 ESSSKVNESTTA
+60 ESSSKVNESTTV
-72 ESTQNTQTELD
+72 ESTQNTQKELD

-92 NDSPIDS
+92 NDSPIDF
-99 TTNSSEAINTE
+99 TANSSEATNTE
-110 ATSKTEVTQ
+110 ATSTTEVTEETQ
-119 EKAERTGEELANRDN
+119 EKVERTGEELANRDN
-134 PTDVQGLTDNEII
+134 PMDVQGLTDNEII

-158 KKDSSFGMSV
+158 NTDSSFGMSV

-185 LARSIGT
+185 LARSVGT

-232 VFTPGAGFTQQT
+232 VFIPGEGFTQQT
-244 EFAGITP
+244 EFSGITP

-300 QQIENNIAN
+300 QKIENNIAN
-309 FKIKPS
+309 FRIKPS
-315 FDTKT
+315 FHKKT

-342 IKNNLNAKVDKKG
+342 IKNNLNAKVEKKG

-374 RNTFYTGSQF
+374 RNTFYSGNQF

-390 SQSVTTGGA
+390 SQAVSTGGV
-399 GDPTVGFVKINV
+399 GDPTVSFVKINV

-423 DNGNPVAGAK
+423 DKGNPVAGAK

-449 NKNGEFE
+449 NKNGELV
-456 SVEYAADTQLEIR
+456 SAEYTADTNVEMR
-469 EIEAPIGYLLDTSVK
+469 EIEAPVGYLLDSTVK
-484 KVTIKAAQTTTV
+484 RVKIVAGKTTEV
-496 NFTNPKM
+496 KFTNPKM

-624 DNPKIT
+624 DIPKIT

-649 ILKDTVAYEGLQPNK
+649 VLKDTVAYEGLQPNK

-680 LLIDGEEVISEATF
+680 LLIDGEEVSSEATF

-726 RQRSDSKEWY
+726 RQRSDSKEWF

-757 IQTEAH
+757 IQTEAY
-763 FKEDGS
+763 FEEDGS
-769 KVSDPLAEV
+769 KVSDSLAEV

-828 EGSEMIEFK
+828 EGSETIEFK

-889 SNSHSVEAL
+889 SNSHSAEA
-898 KEVTITD
+898 
-905 TVSYSDLLDGKVYNI
+905 
-920 SGVVMDKKT
+920 
-929 NTPLLIDGKEV
+929 
-940 RNEVNFIARDGK
+940 
-952 AEIIEE
+952 
-958 DQNDATD
+958 
-965 SEQPGETDKP
+965 
-975 AMRAAAVQI
+975 
-984 NRVSGTVEVIFTM
+984 
-997 NAEQLKGKSV
+997 
-1007 VIFETLTRE
+1007 
-1016 NTEIAVHHDIDDE
+1016 
-1029 GQTVTFTE
+1029 
-1037 PKLKTT
+1037 
-1043 ALDNDSNSHSA
+1043 
-1054 ETLKEVTIT
+1054 LKEVTIT

-1135 RAAAVQINRVS
+1135 RAAVVQINRVS

-1195 PKLKTTAINK
+1195 PKLKTTAINQ

-1219 IIDTV
+1219 ITDTV

-1272 VTTEAKVKTAEKQ
+1272 VTTEAKVKTVEKQ

-1324 IHADIHDKDQT
+1324 VHADIHDKDQT

-1373 PGKTYTIKGKL
+1373 PGKTYTVKGKL

-1401 AVKTFVPKNANGEV
+1401 SVKTFVPKTANGEV
-1415 IIPFTFD
+1415 IVPFTFD

>member
-1 MKDRLSKV
+1 MDKKIKLFKSKV
-9 KNKFLVLLAMLTIVG
+9 LMILAMLTIIG

-44 DSSSEVEEKK
+44 ASSSEKEEKK
-54 ISEEST
+54 VSEESI

-92 NDSPIDS
+92 NDSPVDL
-99 TTNSSEAINTE
+99 TNNSSETTNTE
-110 ATSKTEVTQ
+110 AASTTEGVEESQ
-119 EKAERTGEELANRDN
+119 EKVERTGEELANRVN

-173 ESIEIPFERRTR
+173 ESIEIPFDRQTR
-185 LARSIGT
+185 FARSIGAV
-192 EGNPIYARYDVSKG
+192 GNPVYARYDVSRG

-212 EFYQAMYIDGK
+212 EFYQPLYIDDK
-223 LAYCVQPGV
+223 LAYCVEPGV
-232 VFTPGAGFTQQT
+232 IFTPGAGFTQQT
-244 EFAGITP
+244 SFSGITAA
-251 LQRASINYI
+251 QREAINNV
-260 MNFGAKDGDSVEYI
+260 MNFGAKKGDSSEYI
-274 MATNM
+274 FATNM

-289 STSLPGYANYK
+289 STNLPNYAGYKNTII
-300 QQIENNIAN
+300 QNIKN
-309 FKIKPS
+309 FRVRPS
-315 FDTKT
+315 FHDKD
-320 YNVKVGETLKIT
+320 YSIKQGETIKIP
-332 DTNGVLNNFS
+332 DTNGVLGSFTIVNNSGLS
-342 IKNNLNAKVDKKG
+342 IK
-355 NVLEI
+355 
-360 TPNANSKNGDLDLF
+360 KNG
-374 RNTFYTGSQF
+374 NTLEVTATASSKSGRVDFNKKSYYSGNQY

-390 SQSVTTGGA
+390 SQAVTTAGA
-399 GDPTVGFVKINV
+399 ADPTVAFLRFNV

-503 TLKTTATDKEDSDK
+503 TLKTTAADKEDNDK
-517 VLSPEKNVTIK
+517 VLSSEKNVTIK
-528 DKVNYTNLYT
+528 DKVQYTNLYT

-565 TSEKKFKPTAKNGF
+565 TSEKKFKPTSKDGF
-579 VEVSFTFDAS
+579 VEVSFTLDAS

-601 LYQNNKEIVVHADI
+601 LYQDNKEIVVHADI

-624 DNPKIT
+624 DNPKIS
-630 TTAVNEEN
+630 TTAVNDEN

-649 ILKDTVAYEGLQPNK
+649 VLKDTVAYEGLQPNK
-664 LYKLNGKLM
+664 VYKLNGKLM

-680 LLIDGEEVISEATF
+680 LEINGEEVTSEVTF

-726 RQRSDSKEWY
+726 RQRSDSKEWN

-747 GQTVKVNNPQ
+747 GQTVKVNHPE

-763 FKEDGS
+763 FEEDGS

-828 EGSEMIEFK
+828 EGSETIEFK

-889 SNSHSVEAL
+889 SNSHFAEAL

-905 TVSYSDLLDGKVYNI
+905 TISYSDLLDGKVYNI

-929 NTPLLIDGKEV
+929 NKPLLIDGKEV
-940 RNEVNFIARDGK
+940 RNEVNFIAR
-952 AEIIEE
+952 
-958 DQNDATD
+958 N
-965 SEQPGETDKP
+965 
-975 AMRAAAVQI
+975 
-984 NRVSGTVEVIFTM
+984 
-997 NAEQLKGKSV
+997 
-1007 VIFETLTRE
+1007 
-1016 NTEIAVHHDIDDE
+1016 
-1029 GQTVTFTE
+1029 
-1037 PKLKTT
+1037 
-1043 ALDNDSNSHSA
+1043 
-1054 ETLKEVTIT
+1054 
-1063 DTVSYSDLLDGK
+1063 
-1075 VYNISGVVMDKKTNT
+1075 
-1090 PLLIDGKEVRNEVNF
+1090 
-1105 IARDGKA
+1105 GKA
-1112 EIIEDQNDATDSE
+1112 EIIEDKNDSTDSE
-1125 QPGETDKPAM
+1125 QTNEIEKPVM

-1161 GKSVVIFETLTREN
+1161 GKSVVIFETLTRED
-1175 TEIAVHHD
+1175 TEIAVHQD
-1183 IDDEGQTVTFTE
+1183 INDEGQTVTFTE
-1195 PKLKTTAINK
+1195 PKLKTTAINQ

-1219 IIDTV
+1219 ITDTV

-1272 VTTEAKVKTAEKQ
+1272 VTTEAKMKTAEKQ
-1285 KSPLVTGTVD
+1285 ESPLVSGTVD

-1312 FETLTRN
+1312 FETVTRN
-1319 ETEVA
+1319 DTEVA
-1324 IHADIHDKDQT
+1324 VHADINDKNQT

-1349 NNGKLGVSGGQMT
+1349 NDGKLGVSGGQMT

-1384 MDKTTNKPFVV
+1384 MDKTTNKPFIV

-1401 AVKTFVPKNANGEV
+1401 AVKTFVPKTANGEV
-1415 IIPFTFD
+1415 IVPFTFD
-1422 SKGITSEVHVV
+1422 SQEITSEIHVV